1 MSGPGSKYW
10 HNRISCGDFFTLKGY
25 LELLLKKFS
34 VDIADLEYEA
44 APADLFAE
52 GLAYKVNSRILA
64 VVGTVSAKRLKEFGI
79 KQAVYA
85 AEINWNLLLKLV
97 AKNRIQYR
105 ELPRYP
111 EVRRDL
117 ALLLDADISF
127 AQIRKCAFAA
137 EKKLLKSVTLFDV
150 YTGDKIPEGK
160 KQYAVSFVLQDSEK
174 TLTDKVVESVM
185 EKLLQKFAQ
194 ELGAQLR

>member
-1 MSGPGSKYW
+1 M
-10 HNRISCGDFFTLKGY
+10 
-25 LELLLKKFS
+25 
-34 VDIADLEYEA
+34 
-44 APADLFAE
+44 
-52 GLAYKVNSRILA
+52 
-64 VVGTVSAKRLKEFGI
+64 
-79 KQAVYA
+79 
-85 AEINWNLLLKLV
+85 LKLV

-127 AQIRKCAFAA
+127 SQIRKCAFAA

>member
-1 MSGPGSKYW
+1 M
-10 HNRISCGDFFTLKGY
+10 
-25 LELLLKKFS
+25 
-34 VDIADLEYEA
+34 
-44 APADLFAE
+44 
-52 GLAYKVNSRILA
+52 
-64 VVGTVSAKRLKEFGI
+64 GTVSAKRLKEFGI

-105 ELPRYP
+105 ELPKYP

-117 ALLLDADISF
+117 ALLLDADVSF
-127 AQIRKCAFAA
+127 AQIRKCAFAT
-137 EKKLLKSVTLFDV
+137 EKKLLKSVALFDV

-160 KQYAVSFVLQDSEK
+160 KQYAVSFVLQDNEK

-185 EKLLQKFAQ
+185 EKLLKKFAQ
-194 ELGAQLR
+194 EFGAQLR